1 MKNWWNN
8 LKYKIEKFRILTK
21 ERICNKATGSK
32 VKHFKSLQEMDAWID
47 KYGTD
52 LVHLGILRYDILSPL
67 ILSCVI
73 TPETADETL
82 ASYPVDGNLRDML
95 VKLNEHAGEWCSDG
109 TMGPEGVLVGVEVT
123 QEDYYWIL
131 DDGKKRRYVSG
142 AMSLKVREQ
151 IRYNIIR
158 YRYI

>member
-1 MKNWWNN
+1 MKDWWNN
-8 LKYKIEKFRILTK
+8 LKYKITKFRILTK
-21 ERICNKATGSK
+21 ERIRNKAAGSK
-32 VKHFKSLQEMDAWID
+32 VKHFKSLQEMDAWIN
-47 KYGTD
+47 KYGAV

-95 VKLNEHAGEWCSDG
+95 VKLNEHVGEWCSDG

-123 QEDYYWIL
+123 QEDYYWVL
-131 DDGKKRRYVSG
+131 DDGKKKRYISG
-142 AMSLKVREQ
+142 VMSLKVRER
-151 IRYNIIR
+151 IRDNIIR

>member
-1 MKNWWNN
+1 MKDWWN
-8 LKYKIEKFRILTK
+8 RI
-21 ERICNKATGSK
+21 RIRLSDWIRNKAAGSK

-47 KYGTD
+47 KYGAA

-67 ILSCVI
+67 ILSCII

-82 ASYPVDGNLRDML
+82 ASYSVDGNLRDML
-95 VKLNEHAGEWCSDG
+95 VKLNEYAGEWCSDG

-123 QEDYYWIL
+123 QEDYYWVL
-131 DDGKKRRYVSG
+131 DDGKKKRYISG
-142 AMSLKVREQ
+142 AMSLKVREK
-151 IRYNIIR
+151 IRDNIIR